1 MHIHVPSRI
10 PVKHLERSTGMTI
23 LAGVL
28 CAVGLVAFFLTLSRD
43 ADQAWRAW
51 VVNWLFFTSI
61 SMGAVMVAVVTWLVK
76 AKWNWSVRRVSLSFA
91 AFLPI
96 SFVLFLPMLFLGG
109 DYFPWV
115 EEMAHDPILQN
126 KQAWLNLP
134 FLVSRNVLGLLLLC
148 GMAMYF
154 AYHAVRP
161 DAGLA
166 DGAGDAEPRRAKT
179 RARYMQQWLG
189 QDAEEARSYH
199 RMTRLAPAL
208 ILCYAVVMSVISFDW
223 IMSLEPHWFSTIFG
237 AWFFMGAFW
246 AGFALTA
253 LVTVLLKRSDP
264 ELDALMG
271 AQQLWDLGK
280 LMFAFTVFWT
290 YLFWSQY
297 IVIWYGK
304 LPWEQAWIINRSVAP
319 WGWMSLLVLFL
330 CFIFPFAGLIG
341 KRPKMN
347 PGWLAGMACVI
358 LVGQWLWQYVMVVPA
373 LHHGGPAISVWEP
386 AIGLLFLGLLIFAV
400 RRFLETHPVIQV
412 WQPMVDP
419 ESLES
424 EIGEEASAWK
434 RHPEVAGTA

>member
-1 MHIHVPSRI
+1 MAHIHVPSRI
-10 PVKHLERSTGMTI
+10 PVRHLERSTGVMI

-28 CAVGLVAFFLTLSRD
+28 FAIGLLAFLVTLGRD
-43 ADQAWRAW
+43 ADQAWRAY

-61 SMGAVMVAVVTWLVK
+61 SMGAVMVAVVTWIVK
-76 AKWNWSVRRVSLSFA
+76 AKWNWSVRRVSLSFVS
-91 AFLPI
+91 FLPI
-96 SFVLFLPMLFLGG
+96 AFVLCIPMLFLGG

-126 KQAWLNLP
+126 KQAYLNLP
-134 FLVSRNVLGLLLLC
+134 FLVSRNVLGLALLF
-148 GMAMYF
+148 GMSLYF
-154 AYHAVRP
+154 AYHALRP

-166 DGAGDAEPRRAKT
+166 DGAGDSAAHRVKSRS
-179 RARYMQQWLG
+179 RFMQRWLG

-208 ILCYAVVMSVISFDW
+208 VLTYAIVMSMISFDW

-246 AGFALTA
+246 AGFTVTA
-253 LVTVLLKRSDP
+253 LVTVLLKRGDD
-264 ELDALMG
+264 ELNRLMG

-297 IVIWYGK
+297 LVIWYGK
-304 LPWEQAWIINRSVAP
+304 LPWEQAWIIHRSEAP
-319 WGWMSLLVLFL
+319 WGLLSLLVIIL
-330 CFIFPFAGLIG
+330 CFVVPFAALLG

-347 PGWLAGMACVI
+347 PLWLGGVACVI

-373 LHHGGPAISVWEP
+373 LHDGDPVMTAWEP
-386 AIGLLFLGLLIFAV
+386 AIGLMFLGLLIFAV

-412 WQPMVDP
+412 WQPMIDP
-419 ESLES
+419 ESMES
-424 EIGEEASAWK
+424 EIGEEASAQH
-434 RHPEVAGTA
+434 RHPELSVR